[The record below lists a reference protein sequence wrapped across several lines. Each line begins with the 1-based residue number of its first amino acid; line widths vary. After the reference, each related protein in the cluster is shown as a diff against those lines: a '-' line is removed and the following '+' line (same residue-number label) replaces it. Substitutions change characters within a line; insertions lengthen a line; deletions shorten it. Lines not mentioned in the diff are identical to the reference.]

1 MFPNGKEAIRVLTA
15 EIEAQEKKQSETP
28 KEAKATPDLV
38 PLPTPVEQ
46 ELARR
51 VEEIRS
57 KPIPISASIRSDMV
71 RLIEIL
77 EKNGKNPELLQKAK
91 EDLVFLDTVVSKHV
105 VEWRVCWYGS
115 HHLMSA
121 YHTPHRLLVPNM
133 QHTNP
138 SNKLLHQRP
147 QRGSAGGSSGNY
159 VKESRTVVERICTSW
174 WDGAT

>member
-15 EIEAQEKKQSETP
+15 EIEAKEKKQSETP
-28 KEAKATPDLV
+28 KEEEATPDLV
-38 PLPTPVEQ
+38 ALPTPVEQ

-57 KPIPISASIRSDMV
+57 KPIPISASIHSDMV

-105 VEWRVCWYGS
+105 V
-115 HHLMSA
+115 
-121 YHTPHRLLVPNM
+121 
-133 QHTNP
+133 
-138 SNKLLHQRP
+138 
-147 QRGSAGGSSGNY
+147 
-159 VKESRTVVERICTSW
+159 
-174 WDGAT
+174 D

>member
-15 EIEAQEKKQSETP
+15 EIEEKEEKQSEIP
-28 KEAKATPDLV
+28 SEEKEEASPSSAA
-38 PLPTPVEQ
+38 LPTPMEQ
-46 ELARR
+46 EMARR

-105 VEWRVCWYGS
+105 VNLGVCC
-115 HHLMSA
+115 MS
-121 YHTPHRLLVPNM
+121 LVF
-133 QHTNP
+133 
-138 SNKLLHQRP
+138 
-147 QRGSAGGSSGNY
+147 
-159 VKESRTVVERICTSW
+159 V
-174 WDGAT
+174 

>member
-1 MFPNGKEAIRVLTA
+1 
-15 EIEAQEKKQSETP
+15 
-28 KEAKATPDLV
+28 
-38 PLPTPVEQ
+38 
-46 ELARR
+46 
-51 VEEIRS
+51 
-57 KPIPISASIRSDMV
+57 MV

-115 HHLMSA
+115 HDLMSA

-147 QRGSAGGSSGNY
+147 
-159 VKESRTVVERICTSW
+159 
-174 WDGAT
+174 

>member
-15 EIEAQEKKQSETP
+15 ELEAKEEQSEIPSEEKK
-28 KEAKATPDLV
+28 EASPSPTA
-38 PLPTPVEQ
+38 LPTPMEQ
-46 ELARR
+46 EMARR

-105 VEWRVCWYGS
+105 VNWGVCC
-115 HHLMSA
+115 
-121 YHTPHRLLVPNM
+121 
-133 QHTNP
+133 
-138 SNKLLHQRP
+138 
-147 QRGSAGGSSGNY
+147 
-159 VKESRTVVERICTSW
+159 VVEYIFVCVCPLCLVRMHY
-174 WDGAT
+174 

>member
-1 MFPNGKEAIRVLTA
+1 VFPNGKEAIRVLTA

-105 VEWRVCWYGS
+105 VEWRVC
-115 HHLMSA
+115 
-121 YHTPHRLLVPNM
+121 
-133 QHTNP
+133 
-138 SNKLLHQRP
+138 
-147 QRGSAGGSSGNY
+147 
-159 VKESRTVVERICTSW
+159 
-174 WDGAT
+174 